1 MPRSLFLAA
10 LFVGTIGLNIG
21 CGPVQYISSIME
33 ASEAEQNAKT
43 AKAWEWACFEYYAAQ
58 TYMRKAVEEA
68 GHSDFE
74 AAAQFAA
81 QAATY
86 AKAAKRLAE
95 MRQTQQKKPPVVCER
110 AKIMEERYMK
120 DNSAPGNNYLRKR
133 IVE

>member
-1 MPRSLFLAA
+1 MPRLLFFVA
-10 LFVGTIGLNIG
+10 LFVGLVGLQLG

-33 ASEAEQNAKT
+33 ASEAEQSAKS

-95 MRQTQQKKPPVVCER
+95 MRQTQQKKPPVMCER
-110 AKIMEERYMK
+110 AKIMEKRYMK
-120 DNSAPGNNYLRKR
+120 EKSAPGNNYLRKR